1 MRPERIALH
10 VHFEAHARQA
20 KCFKPNGLPARISQ
34 RRDNGIAMRTIR
46 LSATVA
52 MLALGLGSALPAGQ
66 ARAADSP
73 PASLAARMALIV
85 PDVATSVCVA

>member
-1 MRPERIALH
+1 
-10 VHFEAHARQA
+10 
-20 KCFKPNGLPARISQ
+20 
-34 RRDNGIAMRTIR
+34 MRTIR
-46 LSATVA
+46 LSATMA

-73 PASLAARMALIV
+73 PGRLAARMALIV